1 MTRVDEDAVVD
12 DVEAPVVE
20 ADDVE
25 VDVDVLF

>member
-12 DVEAPVVE
+12 DVEADE
-20 ADDVE
+20 ADVVDV